1 MKHSLFPTTK
11 SAFSLI
17 IYTLMFIYAIT
28 TLAPF
33 LWILLSSFKGNNE
46 IYISPFALP
55 ETFLFS
61 NYATAWKTAH
71 IGLYL
76 LNSMFISTMSVIAV
90 VIIGSMASYI
100 LARVYPSQIL
110 YSYFAL
116 GIMIPTTTILIPTFI
131 LMRGLSL
138 YDSQL
143 GLIILY
149 TVSNLSLAIF
159 ILVGFMKSIPKEIEE
174 AAELDGCS
182 LPRAFFL
189 IVFPLCRPGI
199 ATVATLAFLNCW
211 NEYLFAYVFISN
223 SQLKTI
229 TQGIYA
235 LKGTYN
241 TNYGLLSAGLI
252 MEIVPVVIAYIIFQE
267 QVIAGMT
274 SGAVKG

>member
-1 MKHSLFPTTK
+1 M
-11 SAFSLI
+11 FSLTRNI
-17 IYTLMFIYAIT
+17 LLVIYAAT
-28 TLAPF
+28 TLTPF

-46 IYISPFALP
+46 IYISPFAFP

-61 NYATAWKTAH
+61 NYVTAWKTAH

-76 LNSMFISTMSVIAV
+76 LNSAFISITAVIV
-90 VIIGSMASYI
+90 VIIVGSMASYI
-100 LARVYPSQIL
+100 LARVLPNQFI
-110 YSYFAL
+110 YSYFTL

-131 LMRGLSL
+131 LMRSLSL

-149 TVSNLSLAIF
+149 AVSNISLAIF

-182 LPRAFFL
+182 LSRTFFQ
-189 IVFPLCRPGI
+189 IIFPLCRPGI

-241 TNYGLLSAGLI
+241 TNYGLLSAGLV
-252 MEIVPVVIAYIIFQE
+252 MEIVPVVIAYIFFQE
-267 QVIAGMT
+267 QVVAGMT
-274 SGAVKG
+274 AGAVKG